1 MRNHRAHRLAPVL
14 LSLAMIFSLLAVPA
28 SAAEGGKTDVWDFGA
43 EQLDATQY
51 NNKLTVEEINSW
63 YPASVAPGSEG
74 NTIASFTSSDGEL
87 SFNDGGKPATHRL
100 RTMNTALTRRDAKSL
115 TGADGTVY
123 NGYIYSNSGANPDVY
138 VSLNCSAGDTVTVIV
153 GSNGGDSTINFEGP
167 SGVESSGKFLSGGAK
182 AQELKFYPKETGTYK
197 FYSTD
202 EKLVIARI
210 YRGSAQTV
218 TVSGAVTAPAALSG
232 YSVAFTNTEN
242 GAVTSA
248 AVSDGK
254 YTAQLQVPFTY
265 DVSLLNANGYIVTSE
280 NKLTVDAAKT
290 LDVTVQAVDL
300 VTVKG
305 NITGLSADALAK
317 LNLKFAADTV
327 YVPTLTVDGGKYT
340 AVLEKGVSYALT
352 AQGVNDYALTS
363 ANTISYPAD
372 ATADIAFAA
381 KPRYKVWVAP
391 IMGTKADMAEAGVG
405 GATYTFTNLDEEG
418 YVYTFDGM
426 EGIALRDGRYSL
438 EVTGLKN
445 GYVQKLTPD
454 VVVNG
459 ADVNPMVGY
468 EKPDTTPVAYK
479 ANLTVGKSGCDYQSV
494 GDALA
499 AIRRMERPNGERV
512 TVSIQPGNYE
522 EMLVVDVPNVSLVNS
537 SATPSTAIT
546 GKGVDID
553 PNAVRITWYYG
564 HGYNYYSMG
573 DDCKYNAELLEVNKQ
588 NGRESFTNPGA
599 GSTNGSYWN
608 SSVVVSAD
616 GFEARGIIFENSFNQ
631 YISPKSLEDVIVNNG
646 AAKEGA
652 TPRAELKTAGD
663 TAVQDK
669 AYVERAGALAIT
681 NNCKNIYFEN
691 CKFIGRQDTLFGGA
705 GTTAAFYGC
714 QVVGSTDYI
723 YGPMTAV
730 FAKCDLVFNTSENSN
745 DRGYVTAPQHTAGR
759 GFLLYNCNITSTT
772 PGVDTASAQVSKP
785 GYFGRPWTANT
796 GEAVF
801 FETVIGTASDGSS
814 LIHPDGW
821 LNTLSGTSALC
832 GEYNTHELTA
842 GVDNS
847 TQRVAWCGKF
857 DGGKLTDGTPITV
870 EAFLGDWK
878 PFEGKDMSI
887 STAGTAPAVPSG
899 TGFADVPAD
908 LYCAQAVTWAVDN
921 KVTTGTSATT
931 FSPTQTCTVK
941 EILTFLWRAKG
952 EPEAV
957 VACPF
962 SEVDPYGPYYD
973 ALCWAEEVGLLGAE
987 TTSAN
992 QPCTRAMVCTY
1003 LWRAAGSPQVRH
1015 AALPDVPGDS
1025 FALNAISWAL
1035 EAGITNGTGVG
1046 FSPDRV
1052 CSRGEIIT
1060 FLYRSQVQSLGK

>member
-1 MRNHRAHRLAPVL
+1 MKTPRARSLAATL
-14 LSLAMIFSLLAVPA
+14 LSLAMLFSLFTLPA

-43 EQLDATQY
+43 EQLDESKY
-51 NNKLTVEEINSW
+51 NNMLTVEEINGW
-63 YPASVAPGSEG
+63 YPASVVPGSEG

-87 SFNDGGKPATHRL
+87 SFNDGGKPTTHRL

-138 VSLNCSAGDTVTVIV
+138 VSLKLNAGDTVTVIV

-167 SGVESSGKFLSGGAK
+167 SGVEASGKFLSSGAK

-210 YRGSAQTV
+210 YRESARTV
-218 TVSGAVTAPAALSG
+218 AVSGTVTAPAALSG

-248 AVSDGK
+248 AVSGGK
-254 YTAQLQVPFTY
+254 YTVQLQAPFTY
-265 DVSLLNANGYIVTSE
+265 DVSLLDANGYIVTSE
-280 NKLTVDAAKT
+280 NTLTVDAAKT
-290 LDVTVQAVDL
+290 FDVTISAVEL

-305 NITGLSADALAK
+305 NITGLSAEALAK
-317 LNLKFAADTV
+317 LELKFAADAI
-327 YVPTLTVDGGKYT
+327 YVPTLTVENGKYT
-340 AVLEKGVSYALT
+340 AVLEKGVSYDLT
-352 AQGVNDYALTS
+352 ALGVNDYALTS
-363 ANTISYPAD
+363 ANTVSYTAD
-372 ATADIAFAA
+372 AAADITFAA

-391 IMGTKADMAEAGVG
+391 IMGTKADMAAAGVG
-405 GATYTFTNLDEEG
+405 DATYTFTNLDEEG

-426 EGIALRDGRYSL
+426 EGITLQDGRYSL

-479 ANLTVGKSGCDYQSV
+479 ANLTVGKSGCDYTTV

-537 SATPSTAIT
+537 SATPSTAVT
-546 GKGVDID
+546 GKGVDIG

-573 DDCKYNAELLEVNKQ
+573 DDCKYNAELLAVNKQ
-588 NGRESFTNPGA
+588 NGRESFANPGA

-608 SSVVVSAD
+608 SSVVVKAS
-616 GFEARGIIFENSFNQ
+616 GFEAKGIIFENSFNQ
-631 YISPKSLEDVIVNNG
+631 YVSPKSLEDVIVNNG

-669 AYVERAGALAIT
+669 AYVERAGALAIA

-691 CKFIGRQDTLFGGA
+691 CKFIGRQDTLFGGV

-723 YGPMTAV
+723 YGGMTAV
-730 FAKCDLVFNTSENSN
+730 FAKCDLMFNTSENNN
-745 DRGYVTAPQHTAGR
+745 DRGYVTAPQQTSGR

-772 PGVDTASAQVSKP
+772 PGVDTASEKVSKP
-785 GYFGRPWTANT
+785 GYFGRPWAANT

-801 FETVIGTASDGSS
+801 YETVIGTASDGSS

-842 GVDNS
+842 GVDNAA
-847 TQRVAWCGKF
+847 QRVAWCGKF
-857 DGGKLTDGTPITV
+857 NGGKLADGTPITV

-887 STAGTAPAVPSG
+887 STAGAAPAVPSG

-931 FSPTQTCTVK
+931 FSPAQTCSDA
-941 EILTFLWRAKG
+941 EILTFLWRAAGSPEPAANVGDTYFYTKSTAWAAEQKITENQG
-952 EPEAV
+952 EP
-957 VACPF
+957 
-962 SEVDPYGPYYD
+962 DM
-973 ALCWAEEVGLLGAE
+973 
-987 TTSAN
+987 
-992 QPCTRAMVCTY
+992 PCTRAMVCTY
-1003 LWRAAGSPQVRH
+1003 LWRFAGSPEAK
-1015 AALPDVPGDS
+1015 AADFTDVPGGS
-1025 FALNAISWAL
+1025 SYAKAVAWAV
-1035 EAGITNGTGVG
+1035 EKGITNGTGAG
-1046 FSPDRV
+1046 NFSPDRV

>member
-1 MRNHRAHRLAPVL
+1 MKTPRARKLVAAL
-14 LSLAMIFSLLAVPA
+14 LSLTMLFSLLTLPA
-28 SAAEGGKTDVWDFGA
+28 SAADGGKTDVWDFGA
-43 EQLDATQY
+43 EQLDTSKY
-51 NNKLTVEEINSW
+51 NNKLTVEEINGW

-74 NTIASFTSSDGEL
+74 NTIASFTSSDGQL
-87 SFNDGGKPATHRL
+87 SFSDGGKPATHRL

-123 NGYIYSNSGANPDVY
+123 NGYIYSNSGSNPDVY
-138 VSLNCSAGDTVTVIV
+138 VSLNLNAGDAVTVIV

-167 SGVESSGKFLSGGAK
+167 SGVEASGKFLSGGAK

-218 TVSGAVTAPAALSG
+218 TVSGTVTAPAALSG

-248 AVSDGK
+248 QVSGGK
-254 YTAQLQVPFTY
+254 YTVQLQAPFTY

-280 NKLTVDAAKT
+280 SKLTVDAAKT

-305 NITGLSADALAK
+305 NIVGLSAEALASLK
-317 LNLKFAADTV
+317 LKFAADTI
-327 YVPTLTVDGGKYT
+327 YVPTLTVTGNQYT
-340 AVLEKGVSYALT
+340 AQLAKGDTYVVDAG
-352 AQGVNDYALTS
+352 GVNDYALTS
-363 ANTISYPAD
+363 PNTVSYTAD
-372 ATADIAFAA
+372 ATADVTFAA
-381 KPRYKVWVAP
+381 KPTYKVTITPVV
-391 IMGTKADMAEAGVG
+391 GSRADMVDAGV
-405 GATYTFTNLDEEG
+405 ADATFTFANLDEEG
-418 YVYTFDGM
+418 CVYTFNGM
-426 EGIALRDGRYSL
+426 SGIALRDGRYSL

-445 GYVQKLTPD
+445 GYVQKLTAD
-454 VVVNG
+454 VVVKG
-459 ADVNPMVGY
+459 AEANPQVGF
-468 EKPDTTPVAYK
+468 EKPDASAVAYK

-494 GDALA
+494 GAALA

-522 EMLVVDVPNVSLVNS
+522 EMLVVDVPNVSLVNA
-537 SATPSTAIT
+537 SAAPSTAVT
-546 GKGVDID
+546 NKGVDIG

-573 DDCKYNAELLEVNKQ
+573 EDCKYNAELLAVNKQ
-588 NGRESFTNPGA
+588 NGRESFVNPGA

-608 SSVVVSAD
+608 SSVVVKAS
-616 GFEARGIIFENSFNQ
+616 GFEAKGIIFENSFNQ
-631 YISPKSLEDVIVNNG
+631 YVSPKSLEDVIVNNG

-669 AYVERAGALAIT
+669 TYVERAGALAIA
-681 NNCKNIYFEN
+681 NNCKNVYFEN

-730 FAKCDLVFNTSENSN
+730 FAKCDLMFNTSENNN
-745 DRGYVTAPQHTAGR
+745 DRGYVTAPQQTSGR
-759 GFLLYNCNITSTT
+759 GFLMYNCNITSTT
-772 PGVDTASAQVSKP
+772 PGVDTASEKVSKP
-785 GYFGRPWTANT
+785 GYFGRPWAANT

-801 FETVIGTASDGSS
+801 YETVIGTASDGSS

-847 TQRVAWCGKF
+847 AKRVAWAGKF
-857 DGGKLTDGTPITV
+857 DGGKLSDGTPITV

-878 PFEGKDMSI
+878 PFEGKDMTI
-887 STAGTAPAVPSG
+887 STAGAAPAAPSG

-908 LYCAQAVTWAVDN
+908 MYCAQAVTWAVDN
-921 KVTTGTSATT
+921 KVTTGTSETT
-931 FSPTQTCTVK
+931 FSPAQTCSDA
-941 EILTFLWRAKG
+941 EILTFLWRAAGSPEPAANVGDTYFYTKSTAWAAEQKITENQG
-952 EPEAV
+952 EP
-957 VACPF
+957 
-962 SEVDPYGPYYD
+962 DM
-973 ALCWAEEVGLLGAE
+973 
-987 TTSAN
+987 
-992 QPCTRAMVCTY
+992 PCTRAMVCTY
-1003 LWRAAGSPQVRH
+1003 LWRFAGSPEAK
-1015 AALPDVPGDS
+1015 AADFTDVPGGS
-1025 FALNAISWAL
+1025 SYAKAVAWAV
-1035 EAGITNGTGVG
+1035 EKGITNGTGAG
-1046 FSPDRV
+1046 AFSPDRV